1 MGLSV
6 NDWLAAIGNT
16 AVGAGAGSV
25 ISSRNEADKNKHDD
39 QQQISDQK
47 TKWDEDRGYVNNE
60 WAGLLSEYGSAAFA
74 GRAITAQDPFET
86 MSHQAIYDALQ
97 GVDSNAINTVADGW
111 RNLAKDGRTAVDEYS
126 KGVERSITEHWTGKS
141 GSGAIDATR
150 EFAQTFTKLAASFQM
165 VGHGLDLTQGHL
177 AQAKGSVP
185 KPDSY
190 TTGDK
195 LIDML
200 PGQNVIKGPTYRAQE
215 AESNARFAMTE
226 YYRPGVNEVDG
237 ITPILPEPTS
247 TVDKNNPD
255 GPNNNPNSNQPGSP
269 NSNNP
274 SGSPDTTDKKTTDDS
289 KKQDSTVD
297 PSTQPASTDPSDTTD
312 KKTTN
317 TTPASTTPANTPTDD
332 PSKTKTPSTPST
344 PSNNH
349 PTTTFPGS
357 PSRTP
362 GTPSSTTPA
371 PGKSIP
377 GKAGTPS
384 TTAATTAARSA
395 SSGKPGTA
403 GAPGM
408 GAGAGR
414 GKGDE
419 DGEHKTP
426 DYLIYDRGS
435 ELLGTQPPAL
445 PPGGVIG
452 G

>member
-1 MGLSV
+1 MASF
-6 NDWLAAIGNT
+6 NDWLVAI
-16 AVGAGAGSV
+16 GAGS
-25 ISSRNEADKNKHDD
+25 ITNSRHEADKNKHTD
-39 QQQISDQK
+39 QQQASDEK
-47 TKWDEDRGYVNNE
+47 AKWDQDRGYVNNE
-60 WAGLLSEYGSAAFA
+60 WSSLLSEYGSDKFD
-74 GRAITAQDPFET
+74 GRAIKTQDPFET

-97 GVDSNAINTVADGW
+97 GVQSDAINTKADGW
-111 RNLAKDGRTAVDEYS
+111 RRLSDSARAAVDEFS
-126 KGVERSITEHWTGKS
+126 KGVEQSITQHWNGKS
-141 GSGAIDATR
+141 GQGAIDATR
-150 EFAQTFTKLAASFQM
+150 EFTTSFSKLAATFQM

-177 AQAKGSVP
+177 AQAKGSVG
-185 KPDSY
+185 KPDNY
-190 TTGDK
+190 TFGDK
-195 LIDML
+195 ILDSL
-200 PGQNVIKGPTYRAQE
+200 PGQNILKGPTYRANE
-215 AESNARFAMTE
+215 AESDARLVMTQ

-247 TVDKNNPD
+247 TVGKNDPG
-255 GPNNNPNSNQPGSP
+255 GPNSSPNSDQPGSP

-274 SGSPDTTDKKTTDDS
+274 SGSPDTTDKKSTDYS
-289 KKQDSTVD
+289 KKQDSAVD
-297 PSTQPASTDPSDTTD
+297 PSTQPASMNPSDTTD
-312 KKTTN
+312 KKAAN

-332 PSKTKTPSTPST
+332 PTKTKTPSTPST
-344 PSNNH
+344 PTNH

-362 GTPSSTTPA
+362 GTPSTTTPA
-371 PGKSIP
+371 PSKSIP
-377 GKAGTPS
+377 GKAGTP
-384 TTAATTAARSA
+384 ATTAASTAARAA

>member
-1 MGLSV
+1 MASF
-6 NDWLAAIGNT
+6 NDWMIAI
-16 AVGAGAGSV
+16 GAGS
-25 ISSRNEADKNKHDD
+25 ITGSSHEADKNKQDD
-39 QQQISDQK
+39 QQRAADQK
-47 TKWDEDRGYVNNE
+47 AKWDQDRAIVNNE
-60 WAGLLSEYGSAAFA
+60 WSNLLSEYGSGAFDA
-74 GRAITAQDPFET
+74 PAIKAQDPFET
-86 MSHQAIYDALQ
+86 MSHQAIYNALE
-97 GVDSNAINTVADGW
+97 GVQESEINAKADGW
-111 RNLAKDGRTAVDEYS
+111 RNLSTDARNAVDEFK
-126 KGVERSITEHWTGKS
+126 KGVEQDITQHWNGKS
-141 GSGAIDATR
+141 GSSAIDATR
-150 EFAQTFTKLAASFQM
+150 EFSTSFSKLAATFQM

-177 AQAKGSVP
+177 AQAKSSVG

-190 TTGDK
+190 TLGDK
-195 LIDML
+195 FLDAL
-200 PGQNVIKGPTYRAQE
+200 PLQNVLKGPTHRAQE
-215 AESNARFAMTE
+215 AESEARYVMTQ
-226 YYRPGVNEVDG
+226 YYRPGVNDVDK

-247 TVDKNNPD
+247 TVDKNNP
-255 GPNNNPNSNQPGSP
+255 GGPNSNPNPDQPGSP
-269 NSNNP
+269 SSNNP
-274 SGSPDTTDKKTTDDS
+274 SGSPDTTDKKSTDDS
-289 KKQDSTVD
+289 KKQDSAVD
-297 PSTQPASTDPSDTTD
+297 PATQLASTDPSDTTD
-312 KKTTN
+312 KKAAS

-332 PSKTKTPSTPST
+332 PSKTKSPSTPST
-344 PSNNH
+344 PSTNH

-362 GTPSSTTPA
+362 GTPSSTTPS

-377 GKAGTPS
+377 GKPGTP
-384 TTAATTAARSA
+384 ATTAASTAARAA